1 MTQNKSI
8 DVKGQVSKGFA
19 KTPIK
24 IDGKN
29 AFIIHDKLVAD
40 GPVDEKGVP
49 LINPKTGEPYE
60 GFNDDMA
67 GIVWDMRE
75 QVTGFTMKALPPNNQ
90 VFQLPTYGVLTLLAR
105 KTPIFLYDHP
115 AFKKVART
123 AFTDG
128 ENVFIDADF
137 ARKIHEEEKK
147 HSDKSGIM
155 FVILHELLHKL
166 LLHVDRLKN
175 FPHDIANI
183 AEDYVINGK
192 LTTEFRMR
200 PVPSLV
206 DTLVGTTDEDAK
218 KYSGLSEETIAHQ
231 LVERKKKEKKKEGGG
246 GGGQQQG
253 GGQGQSGSGQ
263 DSQNGNQPGQGQ
275 GQGNGKGQ
283 PGQGQS
289 SGGGSGEGSG
299 GEQEDDQKNEGPST
313 DRHVISPEELADI
326 LKEEGL
332 METVGQALNV
342 ADPDDVEAVG
352 KKQQSVMRDITDS
365 ISEARARNAECG
377 GHMPGAHIADYAA
390 DIIGDLVTGKLTWK
404 LGITRHILGDSLNLR
419 PSDEEPSITWM
430 LDAESTGIDPFYM
443 GAPIPHASDETV
455 LCLVDTSG
463 STGIGDMRKQFVQE
477 ALGLKK
483 GYSSAGDTA
492 KEVVLLSAD
501 TVLRGEPLIINE
513 SNYHQLLQEGVKI
526 FGNGGTDFANCLHQA
541 LELPLLK
548 KKRISSVIYFT
559 DCCDAVPRKEDFQK
573 YLDKGMKVVF
583 VTTPGMWN
591 EAWNRE
597 LTWAEVYCIEEGTQ
611 VNLDSSDKK
620 VNQNTRRGKM

>member
-1 MTQNKSI
+1 MTQNKGI
-8 DVKGQVSKGFA
+8 DIRGAVSQGFA
-19 KTPIK
+19 KTPVK
-24 IDGKN
+24 VNGKQ
-29 AFIIHDKLVAD
+29 AYIVHDKLVAD
-40 GPVDEKGVP
+40 GPVDENGVP
-49 LINPKTGEPYE
+49 LIDPKTGERYDGP
-60 GFNDDMA
+60 NDDMA

-75 QVTGFTMKALPPNNQ
+75 QVTGLTMKYIPEMKQ
-90 VFQLPTYGVLTLLAR
+90 TFQMPTYGVLSLLAR

-115 AFKKVART
+115 RFKKIART

-147 HSDKSGIM
+147 HPSKSGIM
-155 FVILHELLHKL
+155 FVILHELMHKL

-192 LTTEFRMR
+192 LTTEFHIR

-206 DTLVGTTDEDAK
+206 DVLVGTTDEDAK

-231 LVERKKKEKKKEGGG
+231 LIERKKKQKKKDDNGKDKK
-246 GGGQQQG
+246 
-253 GGQGQSGSGQ
+253 QGQSQ
-263 DSQNGNQPGQGQ
+263 Q
-275 GQGNGKGQ
+275 
-283 PGQGQS
+283 
-289 SGGGSGEGSG
+289 SGGGMEGGSG
-299 GEQEDDQKNEGPST
+299 NSSQEQEGQEGGDDNEPQV

-332 METVGQALNV
+332 MDTVGQALNI
-342 ADPDDVEAVG
+342 ADPDDVEAVA
-352 KKQQSVMRDITDS
+352 KKQQSIVRDITDS

-377 GHMPGAHIADYAA
+377 GHMAGAHIADYAA
-390 DIIGDLVTGKLTWK
+390 EIVGDLVTGKLTWK

-419 PSDEEPSITWM
+419 QSDEEPSITWM
-430 LDAESTGIDPFYM
+430 LDAASTGIDPFYM
-443 GAPIPHASDETV
+443 GAPIPHSSDETV

-463 STGIGDMRKQFVQE
+463 STGVGDMRKQFVQE

-513 SNYHQLLQEGVKI
+513 HNYHDLLKEGVKI

-541 LELPLLK
+541 LDLPILK

-573 YLDKGMKVVF
+573 YIDKGMKIVF

-591 EAWNRE
+591 DAWNRE
-597 LTWAEVYCIEEGTQ
+597 LNWAEVYCIEEGTQ
-611 VNLDSSDKK
+611 VNLDATDKK
-620 VNQNTRRGKM
+620 VNQNTRRGRV